1 MYIEE
6 IKDKNTWNGIISGH
20 DGSLLQSWQWGELQ
34 RNCQRKVWRL
44 AFRDGDNFV
53 LAAQIIKHTLPF
65 NKSYLYCP
73 RGPVGKFKFAVKKLL
88 KYLKTVGKKEKAIFF
103 RVDPE
108 VEDGAELFTA
118 LRKSGFKLAKKQ
130 VQPQNTLM
138 LDLAKSEDD
147 LLAGM
152 HRKARYNIRLAQ
164 RRGVTIRQSVD
175 PQDVDTFFDLM
186 RETTKRDRF
195 SSHLP
200 EYYQKQV
207 EILGQDNLLKLFLAE
222 YEGQIIAVAIVSFFG
237 NRATYLH
244 GASSYQHRN
253 LMAPHLVQWAAIK
266 EAQKRGC
273 SWYDFNGI
281 APSDAGENHPWA
293 GVTRFKRGFGGQEKN
308 WTGTLDLSYSC
319 LWHRLYNFRQ
329 RF

>member
-118 LRKSGFKLAKKQ
+118 LRKSGFKLAKT
-130 VQPQNTLM
+130 PL
-138 LDLAKSEDD
+138 
-147 LLAGM
+147 
-152 HRKARYNIRLAQ
+152 
-164 RRGVTIRQSVD
+164 
-175 PQDVDTFFDLM
+175 
-186 RETTKRDRF
+186 
-195 SSHLP
+195 
-200 EYYQKQV
+200 
-207 EILGQDNLLKLFLAE
+207 
-222 YEGQIIAVAIVSFFG
+222 
-237 NRATYLH
+237 
-244 GASSYQHRN
+244 
-253 LMAPHLVQWAAIK
+253 
-266 EAQKRGC
+266 
-273 SWYDFNGI
+273 
-281 APSDAGENHPWA
+281 
-293 GVTRFKRGFGGQEKN
+293 
-308 WTGTLDLSYSC
+308 
-319 LWHRLYNFRQ
+319 
-329 RF
+329 